1 MMCGRG
7 PLSSGTSPGPGVP
20 QPLPLGAGEATGN
33 QAPTCTPTAARPASS
48 ASIASG
54 ARTDS
59 ITIALRTTHARASP
73 GVTPRDAEVLGRQR
87 GRPVVDDLT
96 DAGQQVLAGLRKR
109 SADDNHRRVQQV

>member
-7 PLSSGTSPGPGVP
+7 PLSSGTSPGPGVR

-33 QAPTCTPTAARPASS
+33 QAPTCTPDSCAARQLRVDRLRGKNRLDHHRA
-48 ASIASG
+48 
-54 ARTDS
+54 
-59 ITIALRTTHARASP
+59 RTTHARASP